1 LKFLSALIL
10 SLGLAMGATATCRG
24 AELIRKYI
32 PDPKHG
38 AQLFEQCRACHG
50 DDGEG
55 TVEGSIP
62 RIAGQHYSVLF
73 KQLRDFHS
81 GRRWNM
87 RMELSERHALAGE
100 QDLADVALY
109 VSQLPPAG
117 ARGTGDATRATAGA
131 LLFGARCASCHG
143 ADGRGDAKRAIPRL
157 AGQHYGYL
165 VRQMYDA
172 VDGRRPTLVEV
183 HQRKIEPLDF
193 DQVRGIAD
201 YLSRIEPR

>member
-1 LKFLSALIL
+1 MKFWPGLTF
-10 SLGLAMGATATCRG
+10 SLCLMTGAAGTCGG
-24 AELIRKYI
+24 AELIRKYV
-32 PDPKHG
+32 PDAQHG

-50 DDGEG
+50 NDGEG
-55 TVEGSIP
+55 TMEGSIP

-87 RMELSERHALAGE
+87 RMELSERHALTGE

-117 ARGTGDATRATAGA
+117 ARGTGDGSRATAGA
-131 LLFGARCASCHG
+131 LLFGARCASCHR
-143 ADGRGDAKRAIPRL
+143 ADGRGDAGRAIPRL

-172 VDGRRPTLVEV
+172 VDRRRPTLVEV
-183 HQRKIEPLDF
+183 HQRKIAPLDF